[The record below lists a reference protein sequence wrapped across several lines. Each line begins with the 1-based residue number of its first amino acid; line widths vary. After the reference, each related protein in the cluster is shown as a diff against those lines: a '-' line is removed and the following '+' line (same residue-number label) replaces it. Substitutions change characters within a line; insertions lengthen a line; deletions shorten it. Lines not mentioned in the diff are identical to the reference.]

1 MSFSGRTAA
10 LGATAPT
17 TETSPDVG
25 TVERWA
31 WDYVVSTE
39 LAHKLAP
46 PPAPERWESSPV
58 ARRLDAPG
66 RPPELLATD
75 RRAKTPKPGALASP
89 AKRAELLHIFFHHEL
104 QAAELLLRALLL
116 FPETPAEF
124 RRGLLRIARDEIR
137 HMGLYVAHLAKLGAR
152 VGDFPVRDWF
162 WERVPSA
169 ETPAAFV
176 ALLGVGFEGANLD
189 HTRRFAQAFRDAG
202 DDEGAAL
209 QDRVGEEEVA
219 HVRFASRWLERFSCM
234 PLSLG
239 SWMQALPAPITP
251 LVLRGRPIDRERR
264 RRAGL
269 GEDFLDALEAWSPP

>member
-1 MSFSGRTAA
+1 MQPPST
-10 LGATAPT
+10 PP
-17 TETSPDVG
+17 EPD

-31 WDYVVSTE
+31 WDYVLTSR
-39 LAHKLAP
+39 LAHKLSPPP
-46 PPAPERWESSPV
+46 PPARWEASPV

-66 RPPELLATD
+66 RPPELVATE

-89 AKRAELLHIFFHHEL
+89 AKRAELLHVFFHHEL

-116 FPETPAEF
+116 FAEAPAEF

-137 HMGLYVAHLAKLGAR
+137 HMGLYVAHLAQLGYA

-169 ETPAAFV
+169 NDPASFV

-189 HTRRFAQAFRDAG
+189 HTRRFAQAFRDVG
-202 DDEGAAL
+202 DEQGAAL
-209 QDRVGEEEVA
+209 QDRVGDEEIA
-219 HVRFASRWLERFSCM
+219 HVRFAATWLERFTGR
-234 PLSLG
+234 PVSLEA
-239 SWMQALPAPITP
+239 WMDGLPPPITP
-251 LVLRGRPIDRERR
+251 LVLRGKPLDRERR

-269 GEDFLDALEAWSPP
+269 DDAFLDALEAWSPT